1 MDEGTLAPELS
12 VDGAIQPG
20 AATVD
25 FLAKLERLAPFGAGN
40 ARPRFIFPNVS
51 IQKADV
57 VGMNHV
63 RCFLKGQ
70 DGMRLKAIAFRVVDR
85 PLGETLLNTGGLP
98 LHIAGH
104 LQIDRWQGRENA
116 QLIIEDAAAV

>member
-1 MDEGTLAPELS
+1 
-12 VDGAIQPG
+12 
-20 AATVD
+20 
-25 FLAKLERLAPFGAGN
+25 
-40 ARPRFIFPNVS
+40 
-51 IQKADV
+51 
-57 VGMNHV
+57 
-63 RCFLKGQ
+63 
-70 DGMRLKAIAFRVVDR
+70 MRLKAIAFRVVDR